1 MKSSLNAIVL
11 NCYNVYI
18 VRTFVYVWYK
28 FDVSNI
34 NNNTINDFLCA
45 NILED
50 QAQWRDKTKG
60 LRNLVIVN
68 NARVVDGWMKALG
81 S

>member
-1 MKSSLNAIVL
+1 MKSSLNGIVL

-18 VRTFVYVWYK
+18 VRTFVNVRYK

-34 NNNTINDFLCA
+34 NNNTVNDFLCA

-50 QAQWRDKTKG
+50 QAHWGNKI
-60 LRNLVIVN
+60 VIVN
-68 NARVVDGWMKALG
+68 NARVVDGWLKVLG